1 MVNECPLLHESLLSQ
16 LLDMAYDATS
26 TESKGEKNSG
36 FLNPNFM

>member
-1 MVNECPLLHESLLSQ
+1 MPFTAWNTSQ